1 MEKKK
6 ETKKK
11 KKEKKSEWEYRYIK
25 IPVIFDWHLFYNY
38 CTIMDYME
46 TTTEEQ
52 ENFFKTL

>member
-6 ETKKK
+6 ETKK

-25 IPVIFDWHLFYNY
+25 IPMIFDGRLVYNY

-46 TTTEEQ
+46 TTTEKQ